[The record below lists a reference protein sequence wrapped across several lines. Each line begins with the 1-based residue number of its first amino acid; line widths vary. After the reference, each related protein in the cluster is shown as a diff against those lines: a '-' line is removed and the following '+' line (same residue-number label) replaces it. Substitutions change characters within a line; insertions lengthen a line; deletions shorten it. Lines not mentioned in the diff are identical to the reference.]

1 MRKRSKYKPR
11 HQLVNPVQWVL
22 DGMKPVRHNPEA
34 VAIKIRNH
42 QAMFDITQGSAGQ
55 REFCLIDTAMVMA
68 AGLAQLNPDKLG
80 GHLMPEIDAAILASL
95 AMFRRAKAKGV
106 YRFTGPELQ
115 AINLGMEIHDQ
126 QLDTCTEDE
135 LFKAVIHVR
144 PVIMARE
151 KALNDSKDIQS
162 LFPE

>member
-11 HQLVNPVQWVL
+11 QQLVNPVLWVL
-22 DGMKPVRHNPEA
+22 EGMTPMRQNSEA

-42 QAMFDITQGSAGQ
+42 QAMVEMTSGNAGQ
-55 REFCLIDTAMVMA
+55 REFSVIDTAMIMA
-68 AGLAQLNPDKLG
+68 GGLAQINPDKLG
-80 GHLMPEIDAAILASL
+80 GHLMQEIDAAILASL
-95 AMFRRAKAKGV
+95 AMHKRASAKGV

-126 QLDTCTEDE
+126 QLDTCTLDE
-135 LFKAVIHVR
+135 LHKAVILVR

-151 KALNDSKDIQS
+151 KALTATC
-162 LFPE
+162 

>member
-1 MRKRSKYKPR
+1 MRKRSKHKPR
-11 HQLVNPVQWVL
+11 PQLVNPVQWVL
-22 DGMKPVRHNPEA
+22 DGMKPLSSNPKA
-34 VAIKIRNH
+34 MGLKIRNH

-55 REFCLIDTAMVMA
+55 REFCLIDTAMLMA
-68 AGLAQLNPDKLG
+68 SGLAKMNPDKLG

-95 AMFRRAKAKGV
+95 AMFKRARTKGV

-151 KALNDSKDIQS
+151 RALA
-162 LFPE
+162 

>member
-1 MRKRSKYKPR
+1 MRKRSKHKPR
-11 HQLVNPVQWVL
+11 PQLINPVQWVL

-55 REFCLIDTAMVMA
+55 REFCLIDTAMLMA
-68 AGLAQLNPDKLG
+68 SGLAKMNPKKLG
-80 GHLMPEIDAAILASL
+80 GHLMPEIDAAIMASL
-95 AMFRRAKAKGV
+95 KMFDRARTKGV

-115 AINLGMEIHDQ
+115 TINLGMEIHDQ

-144 PVIMARE
+144 PVIMARD
-151 KALNDSKDIQS
+151 KVLNAQ
-162 LFPE
+162 ETV